1 MKILVA
7 DDSRVSR
14 GLIRSILE
22 EMDFEVL
29 TAENGL
35 EAWTIF
41 QREEI
46 SLLISD
52 WMMPEMD
59 GLELCRRVR
68 AAALQRPGY
77 TYIMMVTALDGLKN
91 FVTSMAAGA
100 DDFIVKPFEPEM
112 LRCRVRVAQRVLAMQ
127 HELRSL
133 AAALPFCGACD
144 TILNDAGSTQRL
156 HDFLASRPELKPV
169 LGTCPT
175 CAAKA

>member
-14 GLIRSILE
+14 SLMRVILE

-29 TAENGL
+29 LAENGL
-35 EAWTIF
+35 EAWNIF
-41 QREEI
+41 EREEI
-46 SLLISD
+46 PLLISD

-68 AAALQRPGY
+68 AAAVHRPGY

-91 FVTSMAAGA
+91 FVTSMSAGA

-144 TILNDAGSTQRL
+144 TIQNNPASTQRL
-156 HDFLASRPELKPV
+156 HEFLASRPELKPV
-169 LGTCPT
+169 LGTCPV
-175 CAAKA
+175 CAAKK

>member
-14 GLIRSILE
+14 NLIKSILE
-22 EMDFEVL
+22 EMDFEVVA
-29 TAENGL
+29 TENGL
-35 EAWTIF
+35 DAWNTW

-52 WMMPEMD
+52 WMMPELD

-68 AAALQRPGY
+68 AAPHRPGY
-77 TYIMMVTALDGLKN
+77 TYIMMVTAQDGLKN
-91 FVTSMAAGA
+91 FVTAMAAGA

-127 HELRSL
+127 HELRAL

-144 TILNDAGSTQRL
+144 SIQNDAGSQRRL

-175 CAAKA
+175 CATKA

>member
-14 GLIRSILE
+14 GLIYSIIE
-22 EMDFEVL
+22 EMGYEVVA
-29 TAENGL
+29 AENGL
-35 EAWTIF
+35 EAWNIF
-41 QREEI
+41 QREEV

-52 WMMPEMD
+52 WVMPEVD

-68 AAALQRPGY
+68 AAAVHRPGY
-77 TYIMMVTALDGLKN
+77 TYIMMVTAQDGLKN
-91 FVTSMAAGA
+91 FVTGMAAGA

-127 HELRSL
+127 HELRAL

-144 TILNDAGSTQRL
+144 TIRSDPEGARRL
-156 HDFLASRPELKPV
+156 HDFLAARPEFKPV

-175 CAAKA
+175 CAAKR